1 MIKGLIQ
8 KEKVCMDCEKGAQ
21 ISILVNKTATQWWC
35 NIIIKESIFHFLVIM
50 FTLFFIFLLLCSH
63 YVADLI
69 KKLELHL
76 VVVSALLMVKFWG
89 HSS

>member
-1 MIKGLIQ
+1 
-8 KEKVCMDCEKGAQ
+8 
-21 ISILVNKTATQWWC
+21 
-35 NIIIKESIFHFLVIM
+35 M
-50 FTLFFIFLLLCSH
+50 FTLFFIFLLLRSH

-89 HSS
+89 HLS